1 MSETVKD
8 RPFEVHSTDFD
19 VFRNDL
25 LDVPEEACSGDIE
38 CATRDILQAIGEDVN
53 REGLLDTPARVSRAY
68 AELTAGYHVD
78 PVRLINNAIF
88 DVNYDEMVIVR
99 DIDFYS
105 LCEHHMLPF
114 LGQVSVGYIPDG
126 KVIGLS
132 KIPRIVEMFA
142 RRLQVQERMTKEIAE
157 FLDETL
163 HPLGVAVVAE
173 GLHMCAAMRGVKK
186 ANARMVTSAMLGS
199 FETSPTTRNE
209 FFGHIGREHVGF

>member
-1 MSETVKD
+1 MSETLKA
-8 RPFEVHSTDFD
+8 RSLQLHPGDFD

-25 LDVPEEACSGDIE
+25 LDVPDEACSEDIE

-53 REGLLDTPARVSRAY
+53 REGLLNTPARVSRAY

-78 PVRLINNAIF
+78 PVRLINDAIF

-105 LCEHHMLPF
+105 LCEHHLLPF
-114 LGQVSVGYIPDG
+114 LGQVSVGYIPNG

-142 RRLQVQERMTKEIAE
+142 RRLQVQERMTQEIAE

-163 HPLGVAVVAE
+163 QPLGVAVVAE

-186 ANARMVTSAMLGS
+186 ANARMVTSAMLGTFKDS
-199 FETSPTTRNE
+199 QTTRSE
-209 FFGHIGREHVGF
+209 FFGHIGREQVGF